1 MLIPGAKPTLPKRK
15 GRKQEVKVEE
25 EPTYEFDPSS
35 LKRTNEIDLE
45 ELEIKTGESRV
56 AVRPVIPDD
65 DDIVIVDDSNKD
77 KKRTK
82 KISFN
87 KINNCLM
94 IASVILLII
103 ILWKAKEVQILE
115 SIENL

>member
-77 KKRTK
+77 KKKNLGASNVSNANNPIAK
-82 KISFN
+82 KNS
-87 KINNCLM
+87 KRP
-94 IASVILLII
+94 
-103 ILWKAKEVQILE
+103 AKSSEDEMVC
-115 SIENL
+115 